1 MNKEKLILKADL
13 FLKNKQE
20 KELRQLL
27 SHQDFH
33 VIAQVIDGLPRGRRK
48 TFAILPPEKQAEV
61 GLVVSEM
68 SKKQIFPRLADDM
81 IARFLHFNDEDDAT
95 DILQF
100 LTPTRR
106 SLILSKMKDDKKRKI
121 EKLLKFGS
129 ETAGGLMDLNFILVK
144 PQFTQKDVMD
154 KIQRH
159 VELQKQIPAVL
170 EVDELGKV
178 KGVIAHRNLLFLSP
192 GATVEDLAQSIP
204 TVSHRTDRERV
215 MQKMS
220 RMRSEVLCV
229 IDDEEMALGVIHLR
243 DLLKVAQAEA
253 TEDIYRFAGVDVE
266 EHALDAPMS
275 KVKRRYNWLI
285 INLATAFLA
294 ASVVG
299 LFQGSIQKMALLA
312 VYMPIV
318 AGMGGNA
325 ATQALAVAVRGLALG
340 ELDRGRAKK
349 VIVREAMA
357 GMINGLITGVIAAGT
372 AVAFRAPPLLGL
384 VLCVAMICN
393 MFVAGFFGTLVP
405 VVLKRMNIDP
415 AVASSVFVTTMTDIC
430 GFFVF
435 LGLGTL
441 LLT

>member
-33 VIAQVIDGLPRGRRK
+33 IIAQVIDGLPRGRRK
-48 TFAILPPEKQAEV
+48 TFATLPPEMQAEV
-61 GLVVSEM
+61 GLVISEI
-68 SKKQIFPRLADDM
+68 SKRQIFPRLADEM

-100 LTPTRR
+100 LTLSRR
-106 SLILSKMKDDKKRKI
+106 TAILMKMKEEKRRKI

-144 PQFTQKDVMD
+144 PSFTQKDVME
-154 KIQRH
+154 KVRRH
-159 VELQKQIPAVL
+159 MELQKQIPSVL
-170 EVDELGKV
+170 EVDEHSRV
-178 KGVIAHRNLLFLSP
+178 KGFIPHRNLLLLTPDSI
-192 GATVEDLAQSIP
+192 VEDLAQTMP

-220 RMRSEVLCV
+220 RMRSDVLCV
-229 IDDEEMALGVIHLR
+229 VDDEEQALGVIHMR

-266 EHALDAPMS
+266 EHALDSAFS
-275 KVKRRYNWLI
+275 KVKSRYNWLI

-294 ASVVG
+294 SSVVG
-299 LFQGSIQKMALLA
+299 LFQGTIEKMALLA
-312 VYMPIV
+312 VYMPVV

-349 VIVREAMA
+349 VIAREAIA
-357 GMINGLITGVIAAGT
+357 GTLNGMITGVIAAGT
-372 AVAFRAPPLLGL
+372 AVAFHAPPLLGL
-384 VLCVAMICN
+384 VLCIAMICN
-393 MFVAGFFGTLVP
+393 MLVAGFFGTLVP
-405 VVLKRMNIDP
+405 LVLKRLNIDP
-415 AVASSVFVTTMTDIC
+415 ATASSVFVTTMTDIC

>member
-27 SHQDFH
+27 SNQDFH

-61 GLVVSEM
+61 ALVVSDL

-100 LTPTRR
+100 LTPSRR
-106 SLILSKMKDDKKRKI
+106 AMILLKMKDDKKSKI

-144 PQFTQKDVMD
+144 PTFTQKDILE

-159 VELQKQIPAVL
+159 VDLQKQIPAVL
-170 EVDELGKV
+170 ETDEKGKV
-178 KGVIAHRNLLFLSP
+178 LGVIPHRNLLFLAPDS
-192 GATVEDLAQSIP
+192 TVEDLAISLA

-215 MQKMS
+215 MQTMS

-229 IDDEEMALGVIHLR
+229 VDDDGNAMGVIHLR

-266 EHALDAPMS
+266 EHALDSAVS

-299 LFQGSIQKMALLA
+299 LFQGSIQKLALLA

-349 VIVREAMA
+349 VILREALA
-357 GMINGLITGVIAAGT
+357 GTMNGIITGVIAAGT
-372 AVAFRAPPLLGL
+372 AIAFKAPPLLGL
-384 VLCVAMICN
+384 VLCIAMICN

-405 VVLKRMNIDP
+405 LMLKRSGVDP
-415 AVASSVFVTTMTDIC
+415 ATASSVFVTTMTDIC

>member
-61 GLVVSEM
+61 AMVVSDM
-68 SKKQIFPRLADDM
+68 SKRQIFPRLADDM

-95 DILQF
+95 DILQY
-100 LTPTRR
+100 LTASRR
-106 SLILSKMKDDKKRKI
+106 ALILSKMKDEKKAKI

-129 ETAGGLMDLNFILVK
+129 ETAGGLMDLNFILTK
-144 PQFTQKDVMD
+144 PTFTQKEVMD

-159 VELQKQIPAVL
+159 VDLQKQIPVVL
-170 EVDELGKV
+170 EVDEAGRAM
-178 KGVIAHRNLLFLSP
+178 GVIPHRNLLFLSP
-192 GATVEDLAQSIP
+192 TSTVEDLAQSLP

-229 IDDEEMALGVIHLR
+229 VDDQDLPLGVIHLR

-266 EHALDAPMS
+266 EHALDPAIS

-299 LFQGSIQKMALLA
+299 LFQGTIEKMALLA

-325 ATQALAVAVRGLALG
+325 ATQSLAVAVRGLALG
-340 ELDRGRAKK
+340 ELDRGSAKK
-349 VIVREAMA
+349 VITREAMA
-357 GMINGLITGVIAAGT
+357 GMMNGLITGIIAAGT
-372 AVAFRAPPLLGL
+372 AVAFRAPPLLGA
-384 VLCVAMICN
+384 VLCFAMICN
-393 MFVAGFFGTLVP
+393 MFVAGFFGTLIP
-405 VVLKRMNIDP
+405 LILKRCNIDP
-415 AVASSVFVTTMTDIC
+415 ATASSVFVTTCTDIC
-430 GFFVF
+430 GFFVY